1 MSSKGVAPP
10 NGAAGVAPPNGAA
23 TLNKPTGAAP
33 QAHHN
38 ERIKTPRLRSRQT

>member
-10 NGAAGVAPPNGAA
+10 HGAA

-33 QAHHN
+33 QEHIIMNA
-38 ERIKTPRLRSRQT
+38 